1 MIKLLLLFSLFLY
14 EPQIVE
20 VKIKGMVCSFCAQ
33 GLQKGIGRLEE
44 VEKVEIN
51 LKKGYAKIT
60 VKKGETLPMD
70 EVKEIIKDAG
80 YLVNDKTFKRK

>member
-1 MIKLLLLFSLFLY
+1 MIQLLLLLSLFLY

-33 GLQKGIGRLEE
+33 GLQKGIGKLEE

-80 YLVNDKTFKRK
+80 YLVND

>member
-33 GLQKGIGRLEE
+33 GLQKGIVKLEE

-80 YLVNDKTFKRK
+80 YLVND

>member
-1 MIKLLLLFSLFLY
+1 MIKLLLLFSLFLS

-33 GLQKGIGRLEE
+33 GLQKGIGKLEE

-51 LKKGYAKIT
+51 LPKGYAKIT
-60 VKKGETLPMD
+60 VKKGEKLPMNKV
-70 EVKEIIKDAG
+70 EEIIKDAG
-80 YLVNDKTFKRK
+80 YLIND

>member
-33 GLQKGIGRLEE
+33 GLQKGIVKLQE

-80 YLVNDKTFKRK
+80 YLTND

>member
-1 MIKLLLLFSLFLY
+1 MIKLLLIFSLFLF
-14 EPQIVE
+14 EPQIIE

-33 GLQKGIGRLEE
+33 GLQKGIGKLEE

-60 VKKGETLPMD
+60 VKEGKTLPMD

-80 YLVNDKTFKRK
+80 YLTND

>member
-33 GLQKGIGRLEE
+33 GLQKGIVKLEE

-80 YLVNDKTFKRK
+80 YLIND

>member
-33 GLQKGIGRLEE
+33 GLQKGIGKLEE
-44 VEKVEIN
+44 VENVEIN
-51 LKKGYAKIT
+51 LKKRYAKIT
-60 VKKGETLPMD
+60 IKEGKTLPMD

-80 YLVNDKTFKRK
+80 YLVND

>member
-1 MIKLLLLFSLFLY
+1 MIQLLLLFSLFLY

-33 GLQKGIGRLEE
+33 GLQKGIGKLEE

-60 VKKGETLPMD
+60 VKEGKTLPMD
-70 EVKEIIKDAG
+70 EVKEIIVDAG
-80 YLVNDKTFKRK
+80 YLIND

>member
-1 MIKLLLLFSLFLY
+1 MIKLLLLLSLFLY

-33 GLQKGIGRLEE
+33 GLQKGIGKLEE

-51 LKKGYAKIT
+51 LKKGYAKII
-60 VKKGETLPMD
+60 VKEGKTLPMD

-80 YLVNDKTFKRK
+80 YLTND

>member
-14 EPQIVE
+14 EPQIVQ

-33 GLQKGIGRLEE
+33 GLQKGIGKLEE

-70 EVKEIIKDAG
+70 EVKEIINDAG
-80 YLVNDKTFKRK
+80 YLVND

>member
-33 GLQKGIGRLEE
+33 GLQKGIGKLEE

-60 VKKGETLPMD
+60 VKKGEPLPMD

-80 YLVNDKTFKRK
+80 YLTND

>member
-33 GLQKGIGRLEE
+33 GLQKGIGKLEE

-51 LKKGYAKIT
+51 LKKG
-60 VKKGETLPMD
+60 
-70 EVKEIIKDAG
+70 
-80 YLVNDKTFKRK
+80 

>member
-33 GLQKGIGRLEE
+33 GLQKSIGRLKE

-60 VKKGETLPMD
+60 VKEGKTLPMD

-80 YLVNDKTFKRK
+80 YLTND

>member
-1 MIKLLLLFSLFLY
+1 MIKVLLLFSLFLY

-33 GLQKGIGRLEE
+33 GLQKGIGKLEE

-60 VKKGETLPMD
+60 VKKGETLSMD

-80 YLVNDKTFKRK
+80 YLIND

>member
-1 MIKLLLLFSLFLY
+1 
-14 EPQIVE
+14 
-20 VKIKGMVCSFCAQ
+20 MVCSFCAQ
-33 GLQKGIGRLEE
+33 GLQKGIGKLEE

-51 LKKGYAKIT
+51 LKKGYTKIT

-80 YLVNDKTFKRK
+80 YLVND

>member
-1 MIKLLLLFSLFLY
+1 MIKLLLLLSLFLY

-33 GLQKGIGRLEE
+33 GLQKGIGKLEE
-44 VEKVEIN
+44 VENVEIN

-60 VKKGETLPMD
+60 VKEGETIRMD

-80 YLVNDKTFKRK
+80 YLIND

>member
-1 MIKLLLLFSLFLY
+1 MIKLLLLLSLFLY

-33 GLQKGIGRLEE
+33 GLQKGIGKLEE

-51 LKKGYAKIT
+51 LKKGYVKIT

-70 EVKEIIKDAG
+70 EVKEIIKNAG
-80 YLVNDKTFKRK
+80 YLVND

>member
-33 GLQKGIGRLEE
+33 GLQKGIVKLEE

-80 YLVNDKTFKRK
+80 YLTND

>member
-1 MIKLLLLFSLFLY
+1 MIKLLLLLSLFLY

-33 GLQKGIGRLEE
+33 GLQKGIGKLEE

-60 VKKGETLPMD
+60 VKEGKTLPMD
-70 EVKEIIKDAG
+70 EVKEINKDAG
-80 YLVNDKTFKRK
+80 YLTND

>member
-33 GLQKGIGRLEE
+33 GLQKGIGKLEE

-51 LKKGYAKIT
+51 LKKGYVKIT

-80 YLVNDKTFKRK
+80 YLVND

>member
-1 MIKLLLLFSLFLY
+1 MIKLLLIFSLFLF
-14 EPQIVE
+14 EPQIIE

-33 GLQKGIGRLEE
+33 GLQKGIGKLEE

-60 VKKGETLPMD
+60 VKEGKTLPMD

-80 YLVNDKTFKRK
+80 YLVND

>member
-1 MIKLLLLFSLFLY
+1 MIKLLLLLGLFLY

-20 VKIKGMVCSFCAQ
+20 VKIKGMVCSFCTQ
-33 GLQKGIGRLEE
+33 GLQKGISKLEE
-44 VEKVEIN
+44 VENVEIN

-60 VKKGETLPMD
+60 VKKGKTLPMN

-80 YLVNDKTFKRK
+80 YLTND

>member
-1 MIKLLLLFSLFLY
+1 MIKLLLLLSLFLY

-33 GLQKGIGRLEE
+33 GLQKGIGKLEE
-44 VEKVEIN
+44 VENVEIN

-60 VKKGETLPMD
+60 VKECETIPMD

-80 YLVNDKTFKRK
+80 YLIND

>member
-33 GLQKGIGRLEE
+33 GLQKGIGKLEE

-70 EVKEIIKDAG
+70 EVKEIIQDAG
-80 YLVNDKTFKRK
+80 YLVND

>member
-33 GLQKGIGRLEE
+33 GLQKDIVKLEE

-80 YLVNDKTFKRK
+80 YLTND

>member
-33 GLQKGIGRLEE
+33 GLQKGIGKLEE

-60 VKKGETLPMD
+60 VKKGETLSMD

-80 YLVNDKTFKRK
+80 YLIND

>member
-1 MIKLLLLFSLFLY
+1 
-14 EPQIVE
+14 
-20 VKIKGMVCSFCAQ
+20 MVCSFCAQ
-33 GLQKGIGRLEE
+33 GLQKGIGKLEE

-60 VKKGETLPMD
+60 VKEGKTLSMN

-80 YLVNDKTFKRK
+80 YLTND

>member
-1 MIKLLLLFSLFLY
+1 MSQSPESFYDLSPHDVLNAIEQAGYPLTGRYLQLNSY
-14 EPQIVE
+14 ENRVFDVE
-20 VKIKGMVCSFCAQ
+20 
-33 GLQKGIGRLEE
+33 LEE
-44 VEKVEIN
+44 VENVEIN

-80 YLVNDKTFKRK
+80 YLTND

>member
-1 MIKLLLLFSLFLY
+1 MIKLLLLLSLFLY

-33 GLQKGIGRLEE
+33 GLQKGIGKLEE

-51 LKKGYAKIT
+51 LKKGYVKIT

-80 YLVNDKTFKRK
+80 YLTND

>member
-1 MIKLLLLFSLFLY
+1 MIKLLLLFSFFLY

-33 GLQKGIGRLEE
+33 GLQKGIVKLEE

-80 YLVNDKTFKRK
+80 YLTND

>member
-33 GLQKGIGRLEE
+33 GLQKGIGKLEE

-60 VKKGETLPMD
+60 VKEGKTLPMD
-70 EVKEIIKDAG
+70 EVKEMIKTQG
-80 YLVNDKTFKRK
+80 I

>member
-14 EPQIVE
+14 QPQIVE
-20 VKIKGMVCSFCAQ
+20 VKIKGMGCSLCAQ
-33 GLQKGIGRLEE
+33 GLQKGISKLEE
-44 VEKVEIN
+44 VENVEIN

-60 VKKGETLPMD
+60 IKEGKTLPMD

-80 YLVNDKTFKRK
+80 YLVND

>member
-33 GLQKGIGRLEE
+33 GLQKGIGKLEE

-60 VKKGETLPMD
+60 VKEGKTLSMN

-80 YLVNDKTFKRK
+80 YLTND

>member
-1 MIKLLLLFSLFLY
+1 MIKLLLLFSLFLS

-33 GLQKGIGRLEE
+33 GLQKGIGKLEE

-51 LKKGYAKIT
+51 LPKGYAKIT
-60 VKKGETLPMD
+60 VKKGKKLSMN
-70 EVKEIIKDAG
+70 EVEEIIKDAG
-80 YLVNDKTFKRK
+80 YLIND

>member
-14 EPQIVE
+14 EPRIVE

-33 GLQKGIGRLEE
+33 GLQKGIGKLEE

-51 LKKGYAKIT
+51 LKKGCAKIT
-60 VKKGETLPMD
+60 VKKGETLSMD

-80 YLVNDKTFKRK
+80 YLVND